1 MNGLLTVSTADLADL
16 VAPLRP
22 GADRAVDA
30 FALGAWSAVV
40 EPGDVV
46 GGLARRVLGPAVA
59 LRLVL
64 ESLDRR
70 DAVTEPS
77 LLGSALRNEGVDP
90 AEVDDRRIARA
101 LSRWAPRTT
110 DTRILSSFRAA
121 TALGLRLVV
130 PGDDGWPPAFDDLGD
145 HAPAALWLR
154 GAAELPEVTS
164 AVAVVGCRASTA
176 YGEQVAA
183 DLGSALADRDFCIVS
198 GGAYGIDGMAH
209 RAALAADAP
218 TVAVMAGGVDRFYPT
233 GHDALLR
240 AVVERGLLVSE
251 SPCGSTPSKWRFLQ
265 RNRVIAALSAVSVV
279 VEAGRRSGALNT
291 AAHAQARRRRTRTGH
306 VAVVGR
312 LPCAHPLGTRGLR
325 HDGRRRRRT
334 DPRAEPARRGR
345 LSRSRRPRARPPAR
359 CSEHEGRPGHRRGFH
374 RQRPVDGPD
383 AGAPRRD
390 GGRGPRDTGALG
402 MAPVASAGMTRG
414 DAMTEGS
421 RHDLSA
427 AARHPM
433 VPQRGTERIPGDR
446 AVVSPASSR
455 QDPP

>member
-183 DLGSALADRDFCIVS
+183 DLGSALADRGFCIVS

-291 AAHAQARRRRTRTGH
+291 AAHAQALGRPVGAVPGPVTSPSSVGCHALIRSGLGVCVTTAADVVELIPGRSLADAGASPARDDPERVRLLDALSTRVDRGTDEASIASGLST
-306 VAVVGR
+306 AR
-312 LPCAHPLGTRGLR
+312 TRGLLAEMEDEGLVTR
-325 HDGRRRRRT
+325 APSGWRR
-334 DPRAEPARRGR
+334 
-345 LSRSRRPRARPPAR
+345 SPP
-359 CSEHEGRPGHRRGFH
+359 PG
-374 RQRPVDGPD
+374 
-383 AGAPRRD
+383 
-390 GGRGPRDTGALG
+390 
-402 MAPVASAGMTRG
+402 
-414 DAMTEGS
+414 
-421 RHDLSA
+421 
-427 AARHPM
+427 
-433 VPQRGTERIPGDR
+433 
-446 AVVSPASSR
+446 
-455 QDPP
+455 

>member
-183 DLGSALADRDFCIVS
+183 DLGSALADRGFCIVS

-291 AAHAQARRRRTRTGH
+291 AAHAQA
-306 VAVVGR
+306 
-312 LPCAHPLGTRGLR
+312 L
-325 HDGRRRRRT
+325 
-334 DPRAEPARRGR
+334 
-345 LSRSRRPRARPPAR
+345 
-359 CSEHEGRPGHRRGFH
+359 GRPVGAVPG
-374 RQRPVDGPD
+374 PVTSPSSVGCHALIRSGLGVCVTTAADVVELIPGRSLPD
-383 AGAPRRD
+383 AGASPARD
-390 GGRGPRDTGALG
+390 DPERVRLLDALSTRVDRGTDE
-402 MAPVASAGMTRG
+402 ASIASGLSTARTRG
-414 DAMTEGS
+414 LLAEMEDEGLVTRAPS
-421 RHDLSA
+421 GWRRS
-427 AARHPM
+427 P
-433 VPQRGTERIPGDR
+433 PPG
-446 AVVSPASSR
+446 
-455 QDPP
+455 

>member
-110 DTRILSSFRAA
+110 HTRILSSFRAA

-183 DLGSALADRDFCIVS
+183 DLGSALADRGFCIVS

-291 AAHAQARRRRTRTGH
+291 AAHAQALGRPVGAVPGPVTSPSSVGCHALIRSGLGVCVTTAADVVELIPGRSLADAGASPARDDPERVRLLDALSTRVDRGTDEASIASGLST
-306 VAVVGR
+306 AR
-312 LPCAHPLGTRGLR
+312 TRGLLAEMEDEGLVTR
-325 HDGRRRRRT
+325 APSGWRR
-334 DPRAEPARRGR
+334 
-345 LSRSRRPRARPPAR
+345 SPP
-359 CSEHEGRPGHRRGFH
+359 PG
-374 RQRPVDGPD
+374 
-383 AGAPRRD
+383 
-390 GGRGPRDTGALG
+390 
-402 MAPVASAGMTRG
+402 
-414 DAMTEGS
+414 
-421 RHDLSA
+421 
-427 AARHPM
+427 
-433 VPQRGTERIPGDR
+433 
-446 AVVSPASSR
+446 
-455 QDPP
+455 

>member
-1 MNGLLTVSTADLADL
+1 VNGLLTVSTADLADL

-183 DLGSALADRDFCIVS
+183 DLGSALADRGFCIVS

-291 AAHAQARRRRTRTGH
+291 AAHAQALGRPVGAVPGPVTSPSSVGCHALIRSGLGVCVTTAADVVELIPGRSLADAGASPARDDPERVRLLDALSTRVDRGTDEASIASGLST
-306 VAVVGR
+306 AR
-312 LPCAHPLGTRGLR
+312 TRGLLAEMEDEGLVTR
-325 HDGRRRRRT
+325 APSGWRR
-334 DPRAEPARRGR
+334 
-345 LSRSRRPRARPPAR
+345 SPP
-359 CSEHEGRPGHRRGFH
+359 PG
-374 RQRPVDGPD
+374 
-383 AGAPRRD
+383 
-390 GGRGPRDTGALG
+390 
-402 MAPVASAGMTRG
+402 
-414 DAMTEGS
+414 
-421 RHDLSA
+421 
-427 AARHPM
+427 
-433 VPQRGTERIPGDR
+433 
-446 AVVSPASSR
+446 
-455 QDPP
+455 

>member
-110 DTRILSSFRAA
+110 HTRILSSFRAA

-154 GAAELPEVTS
+154 GAAELPELTS

-183 DLGSALADRDFCIVS
+183 DLGSALADRGFCIVS

-291 AAHAQARRRRTRTGH
+291 AAHAQALGRPVGAVPGPVTSPSSVGCHALIRSGLGVCVTTAADVVELIPGRSLADAGASPARDDPERVRLLDALSTRVDRGTDEASIASGLST
-306 VAVVGR
+306 AR
-312 LPCAHPLGTRGLR
+312 TRGLLAEMEDEGLVTR
-325 HDGRRRRRT
+325 APSGWRR
-334 DPRAEPARRGR
+334 
-345 LSRSRRPRARPPAR
+345 SPP
-359 CSEHEGRPGHRRGFH
+359 PG
-374 RQRPVDGPD
+374 
-383 AGAPRRD
+383 
-390 GGRGPRDTGALG
+390 
-402 MAPVASAGMTRG
+402 
-414 DAMTEGS
+414 
-421 RHDLSA
+421 
-427 AARHPM
+427 
-433 VPQRGTERIPGDR
+433 
-446 AVVSPASSR
+446 
-455 QDPP
+455 

>member
-1 MNGLLTVSTADLADL
+1 VNGLLTVSTADLADL

-77 LLGSALRNEGVDP
+77 PLGSALRNEGVDP

-101 LSRWAPRTT
+101 LSRWAPRATH
-110 DTRILSSFRAA
+110 TRILSSFRAA

-183 DLGSALADRDFCIVS
+183 DLGSALADRGFCIVS

-291 AAHAQARRRRTRTGH
+291 AAHAQALGRPDGAVPGPVTSPSSVGCHALIRSGLGVCVTTAADVVELIPGRSLADAGASPARDDPERVRLLDALSTRVDRGTDEASIASGLST
-306 VAVVGR
+306 AR
-312 LPCAHPLGTRGLR
+312 TRGLLAEMEDEGLVTR
-325 HDGRRRRRT
+325 APSGWRR
-334 DPRAEPARRGR
+334 
-345 LSRSRRPRARPPAR
+345 SPP
-359 CSEHEGRPGHRRGFH
+359 PG
-374 RQRPVDGPD
+374 
-383 AGAPRRD
+383 
-390 GGRGPRDTGALG
+390 
-402 MAPVASAGMTRG
+402 
-414 DAMTEGS
+414 
-421 RHDLSA
+421 
-427 AARHPM
+427 
-433 VPQRGTERIPGDR
+433 
-446 AVVSPASSR
+446 
-455 QDPP
+455 